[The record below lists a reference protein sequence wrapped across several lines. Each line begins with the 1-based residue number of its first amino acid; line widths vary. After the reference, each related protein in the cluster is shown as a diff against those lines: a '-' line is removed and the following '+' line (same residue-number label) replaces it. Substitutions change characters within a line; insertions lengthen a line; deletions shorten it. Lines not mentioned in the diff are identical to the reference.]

1 MKIVLAFDSFKG
13 CITAQEACHT
23 AASAIHEVLPYA
35 EAVECPLS
43 DGGEG
48 LVECVEKRLNVKRI
62 HLKAHDPIMNIIDAS
77 YVISNDGK
85 NAYMEMAATSGLTL
99 VPENKRNPMLT
110 TTYGVGDMIIDAA
123 KRGCKEIVMGIGGSA
138 TCDGG
143 RGMIQC
149 LKDNGYT
156 LPSPL
161 LPHIIVASDV
171 TNPLYG
177 ELGASYVFAPQKG
190 ATPEQVKILDERL
203 REFAKETETLGL
215 ATPSLA
221 LHPGAG
227 AAGGLGYGLM
237 AYIKAELKSGID
249 IILSIS
255 AFDKAITDASLIIT
269 GEGKSD
275 SQTLMGKVP
284 YGVLKHG
291 KEHNIPLWLI
301 SGGIENESLLSQHFD
316 IVKSI
321 NDGDTRPLSTL
332 IQPTIAKENLR
343 KTIINATSLLDSG
356 TKISDDDQKTYFRKP
371 SGISYSVG

>member
-23 AASAIHEVLPYA
+23 AASTIHEILPSA
-35 EAVECPLS
+35 KVVECPLS

-48 LVECVEKRLNVKRI
+48 LVECVEKRLNVKHI
-62 HLKAHDPIMNIIDAS
+62 HLKAHDPLMNIIDAS
-77 YVISNDGK
+77 YVISYDGK
-85 NAYMEMAATSGLTL
+85 TAYMEMAATSGLTL
-99 VPENKRNPMLT
+99 VPEDKRNPMLT

-149 LKDNGYT
+149 LTDNGYP
-156 LPSPL
+156 LPSSL
-161 LPHIIVASDV
+161 LPHITVASDV

-190 ATPEQVKILDERL
+190 ATPEQVKTLDERL

-237 AYIKAELKSGID
+237 AYLKAEMKSGID
-249 IILSIS
+249 IVLSIS
-255 AFDKAITDASLIIT
+255 AFAKSIKDSSLIIT

-275 SQTLMGKVP
+275 TQTLMGKVP
-284 YGVLKHG
+284 YGVLKHA
-291 KEHNIPLWLI
+291 KEHNIPVWLI
-301 SGGIENESLLSQHFD
+301 SGGIENEGLLSQHFD

-321 NDGDTRPLSTL
+321 NEGDNRPLSTL
-332 IQPTIAKENLR
+332 LQPSVAKENLR
-343 KTIINATSLLDSG
+343 KTIINATSLLAFG
-356 TKISDDDQKTYFRKP
+356 TKISDDDQK
-371 SGISYSVG
+371 I

>member
-23 AASAIHEVLPYA
+23 AASAIHEVLPHA
-35 EAVECPLS
+35 EVIECPLS

-62 HLKAHDPIMNIIDAS
+62 HLKAHDPLMNIIDAS
-77 YVISNDGK
+77 YVISDDG
-85 NAYMEMAATSGLTL
+85 NTAYMEMAATSGLTL

-237 AYIKAELKSGID
+237 AYLKAELKSGID

-255 AFDKAITDASLIIT
+255 AFDNAIKDASLIIT

-284 YGVLKHG
+284 YGVLNHG
-291 KEHNIPLWLI
+291 KEHDIPVWLI
-301 SGGIENESLLSQHFD
+301 SGGIENESLLAQHFD

-321 NDGDTRPLSTL
+321 NEGDTRPLSTL

-343 KTIINATSLLDSG
+343 KTIINATSLLHSG
-356 TKISDDDQKTYFRKP
+356 TKISDDDQKNYFWKP
-371 SGISYSVG
+371 SGNSYSVG